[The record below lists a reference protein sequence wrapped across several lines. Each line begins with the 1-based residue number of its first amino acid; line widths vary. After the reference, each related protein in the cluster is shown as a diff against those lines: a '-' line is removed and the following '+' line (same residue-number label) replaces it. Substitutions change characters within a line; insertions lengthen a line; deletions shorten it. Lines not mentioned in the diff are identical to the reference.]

1 MFETLVNGLDP
12 SWFLWDVQVSAT
24 EILPR
29 PNVWNISFGNI
40 LKWSI
45 YIINSLDEIEKI
57 VLQYSPSLP
66 PRSTIPPPPTHAVP
80 KFMRTFLY
88 IEI

>member
-1 MFETLVNGLDP
+1 MFETLVNGLGP

-45 YIINSLDEIEKI
+45 YIINSLDEI
-57 VLQYSPSLP
+57 
-66 PRSTIPPPPTHAVP
+66 R
-80 KFMRTFLY
+80 
-88 IEI
+88 